1 MSTEKVLLLFI
12 CPIAISA
19 IGSAITYFLTYRK
32 LKREQSILLVNKLAD
47 KQLEAAEAVWAI
59 FEPTSISIGDDKLIS
74 LQNGQYVLNHK
85 NATLFVNE
93 MNKVFCGKHGLYFP
107 RQFRHSFHELR
118 DFIIYKFVEG
128 NNELNSELVKEFEL
142 KRKGVRL
149 GIRNIIGSC
158 DLLAIND
165 IKEEKL

>member
-1 MSTEKVLLLFI
+1 MPTEKVILLFI
-12 CPIAISA
+12 YPIAISA

-74 LQNGQYVLNHK
+74 IQNGEYILSHE
-85 NATLFVNE
+85 NAALFVSE

-107 RQFRHSFHELR
+107 KKFRHCFHEFR
-118 DFIIYKFVEG
+118 DFIIYNFVERKV
-128 NNELNSELVKEFEL
+128 ELNSELVEEFEL
-142 KRKGVRL
+142 KRRDVRL
-149 GIRNIIGSC
+149 AIRNIIGSC

-165 IKEEKL
+165 IKNEKL